1 MGGRTSQCAVALGD
15 IVTSSG
21 EEFFSVYWQ
30 SMNIVL
36 FHPDEIDSPLPL
48 ADPRAQHLRK
58 VLRKEP
64 GDSFVAGIVNGPAGE
79 AEIIALDGEGLRLQF
94 TATSDGMPLHP
105 VGLVIGF
112 PRPIQLKRLLRD
124 VASLGVREVHLCG
137 TELGEK
143 SYLKSTL
150 SQESELAAMLQD
162 GSIQAR
168 STHVP
173 AVFVHRDVAACL
185 DALGRDGTIREATSI
200 PVVGNSSIK
209 VALDNVAPACSLNS
223 FLSGCGGGSELRSRG
238 VVAAIGSERGW
249 TAAERDLFRGAGF
262 TLCGMGQRVLRTETA
277 ATTATAIILSHMEIL

>member
-1 MGGRTSQCAVALGD
+1 MV
-15 IVTSSG
+15 
-21 EEFFSVYWQ
+21 
-30 SMNIVL
+30 NIVL
-36 FHPDEIDSPLPL
+36 FEEGELASPLPL
-48 ADPRAQHLRK
+48 CDHRVKHIQKILK
-58 VLRKEP
+58 KGV
-64 GDSFVAGIVNGPAGE
+64 GDSFDAGIVNGVAGT
-79 AEIIALDGEGLRLQF
+79 AEIRSVSPQGMEFRFEASGDGK
-94 TATSDGMPLHP
+94 PLHP
-105 VGLVIGF
+105 VTMIIGF

-124 VASLGVREVHLCG
+124 IASLGVSQVHLCG

-185 DALGRDGTIREATSI
+185 DALGEDGAMGAADTS
-200 PVVGNSSIK
+200 VTVAGNSSIT
-209 VALDNVAPACSLNS
+209 VALDNVAPTCSLNS
-223 FLSGCGGGSELRSRG
+223 FLSGCGGGLELRGRG

-249 TAAERDLFRGAGF
+249 TAAERQLFCEAGF
-262 TLCGMGQRVLRTETA
+262 TLCSMGQRVLRTETA